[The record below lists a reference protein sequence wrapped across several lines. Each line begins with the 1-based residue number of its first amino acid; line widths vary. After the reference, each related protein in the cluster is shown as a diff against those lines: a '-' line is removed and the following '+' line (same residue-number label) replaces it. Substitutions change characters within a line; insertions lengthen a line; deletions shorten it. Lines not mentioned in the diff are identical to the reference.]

1 MRVLN
6 KPGDNLGGLLKI
18 WAVPF
23 GVFTINGSTVNIS
36 NHTNIWEIYCSAD
49 SMEFTESSEL
59 TSAGTHFNTVISGF
73 IPQDNATLQK
83 AIEYMEPRKWGV
95 IFIDGN
101 GNYKLAGNQ
110 TDPLRFTAE
119 INTGKDT
126 ASLAGCS
133 IQFSGKTKTRAR
145 FVNNPF

>member
-1 MRVLN
+1 MRQLN

-23 GVFTINGSTVNIS
+23 GVFTISGNTVNIS
-36 NHTNIWEIYCSAD
+36 NHTNIWEIYCSAN

-59 TSAGTHFNTVISGF
+59 TSAGTHFNTVINGF
-73 IPQDNATLQK
+73 IPQDNATLQE

>member
-73 IPQDNATLQK
+73 IPQDNATIQK

-95 IFIDGN
+95 IYMDGN
-101 GNYKLAGNQ
+101 GNYKLSGNQ

>member
-1 MRVLN
+1 MKQLN

-23 GVFTINGSTVNIS
+23 GVFTTLGNTVNFS
-36 NHTNIWEIYCSAD
+36 SQANIWEIYCSAD
-49 SMEFTESSEL
+49 SMEFIESSEV
-59 TSAGTHFNTVISGF
+59 TPAGIHYNTAISGF
-73 IPQDNATLQK
+73 IPQDNATLQE
-83 AIEYMEPRKWGV
+83 AIAYMEPRKWSV
-95 IFIDGN
+95 IFMDGN

-110 TDPLRFTAE
+110 TDPLRVTAE

-133 IQFSGKTKTRAR
+133 IRFSGKTKTRAM
-145 FVNNPF
+145 FVNKPF

>member
-1 MRVLN
+1 MKQLN
-6 KPGDNLGGLLKI
+6 KTGDNLGGLLKL

-23 GVFTINGSTVNIS
+23 GVFTIQGNTVNFS
-36 NHTNIWEIYCSAD
+36 SQENIWEIYCSAD
-49 SMEFTESSEL
+49 SMEFIESSEL
-59 TSAGTHFNTVISGF
+59 TTAGTHFNTVISGF
-73 IPQDNATLQK
+73 IPQDNATLLQ
-83 AIEYMEPRKWGV
+83 ALEYIEPRKWGV

-126 ASLAGCS
+126 ASLAGCH
-133 IQFSGKTKTRAR
+133 FSFAGKTKNHSI
-145 FVNNPF
+145 FINHPF

>member
-1 MRVLN
+1 MKQIN

-23 GVFTINGSTVNIS
+23 GDFTVGGNTINIS

-73 IPQDNATLQK
+73 IPQDNATLQE

-95 IFIDGN
+95 IFMDGN

-133 IQFSGKTKTRAR
+133 FQFSGKTKSRSR
-145 FVNNPF
+145 FINKPF

>member
-1 MRVLN
+1 MKTIQ
-6 KPGDNLGGLLKI
+6 KPNDNLGGLLKI

-23 GVFTINGSTVNIS
+23 GVFTIVGNTVNIS
-36 NHTNIWEIYCSAD
+36 NHTNIWEIYCSAN

-59 TSAGTHFNTVISGF
+59 TSSGTHFNTVISGF
-73 IPQDNATLQK
+73 IPQDNATIQE

-95 IFIDGN
+95 IYMDGN
-101 GNYKLAGNQ
+101 GNYKLSGNQ

>member
-1 MRVLN
+1 MKQLN

-18 WAVPF
+18 WAIPF
-23 GVFTINGSTVNIS
+23 GVFTISGSTVNIS
-36 NHTNIWEIYCSAD
+36 NHTNTWEIYCSPD
-49 SMEFTESSEL
+49 SMEFTESTEV
-59 TSAGTHFNTVISGF
+59 TSAGIHYNTVISGF
-73 IPQDNATLQK
+73 IPQDNATLQE

-133 IQFSGKTKTRAR
+133 IRFSGKTKTRAM
-145 FVNNPF
+145 FVNKPF

>member
-1 MRVLN
+1 MKQLN

-23 GVFTINGSTVNIS
+23 GVFTTEGNTVNIAS
-36 NHTNIWEIYCSAD
+36 EENIWEIYCSAD

-59 TSAGTHFNTVISGF
+59 TPAGTHFNTVISGF
-73 IPQDNATLQK
+73 IPQDNAMLQE
-83 AIEYMEPRKWGV
+83 AIAYLEPRKWGV

-126 ASLAGCS
+126 ASPAGCT
-133 IQFSGKTKTRAR
+133 IRFSGKTKTRAK
-145 FVNNPF
+145 FVNKPF

>member
-1 MRVLN
+1 MKTIQ
-6 KPGDNLGGLLKI
+6 KPNDNLGGLLKI

-23 GVFTINGSTVNIS
+23 GVFTIDGNTVNIS
-36 NHTNIWEIYCSAD
+36 NHTNIWEIYCSAN
-49 SMEFTESSEL
+49 SMEFTESSDL
-59 TSAGTHFNTVISGF
+59 TSAGTHFNTIISGF
-73 IPQDNATLQK
+73 IPNDHTTLQE
-83 AIEYMEPRKWGV
+83 AIAYMEPRKWGV
-95 IFIDGN
+95 IYIDGN

>member
-1 MRVLN
+1 MKHLN

-18 WAVPF
+18 WAAPF
-23 GVFTINGSTVNIS
+23 GVFTTQGNTVNFAS
-36 NHTNIWEIYCSAD
+36 QANIWEIYCSAD

-59 TSAGTHFNTVISGF
+59 TPAGTHFNTVISGF
-73 IPQDNATLQK
+73 IPQDNATLQE
-83 AIEYMEPRKWGV
+83 AIDYMEPRKWGV
-95 IFIDGN
+95 IFMDGN

-110 TDPLRFTAE
+110 TDPLRVTAE

-133 IQFSGKTKTRAR
+133 IRFSGKTKTRSR
-145 FVNNPF
+145 FINKPF

>member
-1 MRVLN
+1 MKQLN

-23 GVFTINGSTVNIS
+23 GVFTIVGSTVNIS
-36 NHTNIWEIYCSAD
+36 SHTNIWEMYCSAD
-49 SMEFTESSEL
+49 SMEFMESSEL
-59 TSAGTHFNTVISGF
+59 TSAGTHFNTVINGF
-73 IPQDNATLQK
+73 IPQDNATLQE
-83 AIEYMEPRKWGV
+83 AIEYMEPRKWVV
-95 IFIDGN
+95 IYMDGN

-110 TDPLRFTAE
+110 TDPLRFTSE

-133 IQFSGKTKTRAR
+133 FKFSGKTKTRAK
-145 FVNNPF
+145 FVNKPF

>member
-1 MRVLN
+1 MRHLN
-6 KPGDNLGGLLKI
+6 KPGDNMGGLLKI

-23 GVFTINGSTVNIS
+23 GVFTTIGSTVNIL
-36 NHTNIWEIYCSAD
+36 NHTNLWEIYCSAN
-49 SMEFTESSEL
+49 SMEFTESSER
-59 TSAGTHFNTVISGF
+59 TSAGTHFNTIICGF
-73 IPQDNATLQK
+73 IPQDNATLQES
-83 AIEYMEPRKWGV
+83 IEYLEPRKWGV
-95 IFIDGN
+95 IFMDGN

>member
-1 MRVLN
+1 MKYLN
-6 KPGDNLGGLLKI
+6 KSGDNLGGLLKI

-23 GVFTINGSTVNIS
+23 GVFTIDGNTIS
-36 NHTNIWEIYCSAD
+36 ITSQTDIFEINCSAD
-49 SMEFTESSEL
+49 SMEFTESTEV
-59 TSAGTHFNTVISGF
+59 TPAGIHYNTVISGI
-73 IPQDNATLQK
+73 IPQDNAALQE
-83 AIEYMEPRKWGV
+83 ATAWMEPRKWIV
-95 IFIDGN
+95 IFMDGN

-126 ASLAGCS
+126 ASLSGCS
-133 IQFSGKTKTRAR
+133 FKFSGKTKTRAM

>member
-1 MRVLN
+1 MKHLN

-23 GVFTINGSTVNIS
+23 GVFTTQGSTVNFS
-36 NHTNIWEIYCSAD
+36 SQENIWEIYCSAD

-59 TSAGTHFNTVISGF
+59 TPSGTHYNSVISGF
-73 IPQDNATLQK
+73 IPQDNATLQE
-83 AIEYMEPRKWGV
+83 AIAYMEPRKWGV
-95 IFIDGN
+95 IFMDGN

-133 IQFSGKTKTRAR
+133 IRFSGKTKTRVM
-145 FVNNPF
+145 FVNKPF

>member
-1 MRVLN
+1 MKQLN

-23 GVFTINGSTVNIS
+23 GIFSMYGNTINFSS
-36 NHTNIWEIYCSAD
+36 QANIWEIYCSPD
-49 SMEFTESSEL
+49 SMQFTESSEL
-59 TSAGTHFNTVISGF
+59 TPAGTHFNTVVSGF
-73 IPQDNATLQK
+73 IPQDNATLQE
-83 AIEYMEPRKWGV
+83 AIAYLEPRKWGV

-101 GNYKLAGNQ
+101 GFYKLAGNQ

-133 IQFSGKTKTRAR
+133 FRFSGKTKTRAM
-145 FVNNPF
+145 FVNKPF

>member
-1 MRVLN
+1 MKHLN

-23 GVFTINGSTVNIS
+23 GVFTTQGNTVNFS
-36 NHTNIWEIYCSAD
+36 SQENIWEIYCTAD
-49 SMEFTESSEL
+49 SMEFIESSEL
-59 TSAGTHFNTVISGF
+59 TAAGSHFNTVISGF
-73 IPQDNATLQK
+73 IPKDNAMLQE
-83 AIEYMEPRKWGV
+83 AIEYMKPRKWGV

-126 ASLAGCS
+126 TSRAGCS
-133 IQFSGKTKTRAR
+133 IQFSGKTKTRAM
-145 FVNNPF
+145 FVNKPF

>member
-1 MRVLN
+1 MKQLN

-18 WAVPF
+18 WAIPF
-23 GVFTINGSTVNIS
+23 GVFTTQGSTVNFS
-36 NHTNIWEIYCSAD
+36 SQENIWEIYCSAD

-59 TSAGTHFNTVISGF
+59 TPAGTHYNTIISGF
-73 IPQDNATLQK
+73 IPQDNATLQE
-83 AIEYMEPRKWGV
+83 AIAYLEPRKWGV

-133 IQFSGKTKTRAR
+133 IRFSGKIKTRAM
-145 FVNNPF
+145 FVNKPF

>member
-1 MRVLN
+1 MKQLN

-23 GVFTINGSTVNIS
+23 GVLTTQGNIVNFS
-36 NHTNIWEIYCSAD
+36 SQENIWEIYCSAD
-49 SMEFTESSEL
+49 SMEFSESSEL

-73 IPQDNATLQK
+73 IPQDNATLQE
-83 AIEYMEPRKWGV
+83 AIAYMEPRKWGV

-126 ASLAGCS
+126 ASLAGCT
-133 IQFSGKTKTRAR
+133 IRFSGKTKIRAM
-145 FVNNPF
+145 FVNKPF

>member
-1 MRVLN
+1 MKQLN

-23 GVFTINGSTVNIS
+23 GVFNVQGNTVTIS
-36 NHTNIWEIYCSAD
+36 NHTNIWEIYCSAN
-49 SMEFTESSEL
+49 SMEFIESSEL
-59 TSAGTHFNTVISGF
+59 TSAGTHFNKVISGF
-73 IPQDNATLQK
+73 IPQDNATLQE
-83 AIEYMEPRKWGV
+83 AIAYMEPRKWGV
-95 IFIDGN
+95 IFMDGN

-133 IQFSGKTKTRAR
+133 FKFSGKTKTRAM
-145 FVNNPF
+145 FVNKPF